1 MYEVNY
7 WCPDIETIKKNDKC
21 FIYKMILIENIENS
35 SHLCTEISKIC
46 CNGPA
51 ELRFVSLMSRHG

>member
-1 MYEVNY
+1 MMSEYRDNKEMTDVSVLN
-7 WCPDIETIKKNDKC
+7 DIDRK
-21 FIYKMILIENIENS
+21 IEKS